1 MKVLFIIFVLVLVG
15 CDDKKAPETK
25 EAKKS
30 NQVIFYNWE
39 EYTPLE
45 LFEQFE
51 KETGIQVVLKEFETV
66 EEQVGNIQADPHF
79 CDLTVFDAQLVPGHY
94 HTLKLIKKLDL
105 TKIINE
111 KNFHKSFDQYK
122 EYGTPLSFGLTG
134 FAYDSRVIKE
144 EFKDYSFLVDPKY
157 KDKIALLDDNNDF
170 FLCLLSMI
178 NFDYETKVD
187 IPSDSIKELES
198 LSPKI
203 SKNNPFISDTFAN
216 LDALVEQK
224 VLFAHTYSGDF
235 ISYQKDHP
243 HIKFIIPDFGLNA
256 WSEIITLSHNAPNKE
271 NAYKLLNF
279 LSSPEAAAVFSN
291 EFYYANGILGSEKFL
306 NDEIKNN
313 NLINMSEEQQ
323 ANTKIYTK
331 VQGHNSISQRLFSL
345 LNQSN

>member
-1 MKVLFIIFVLVLVG
+1 MIRKLLRLRKLKNRIKSSSIIG
-15 CDDKKAPETK
+15 
-25 EAKKS
+25 KS
-30 NQVIFYNWE
+30 THLSNYSNSLKRNWD
-39 EYTPLE
+39 
-45 LFEQFE
+45 
-51 KETGIQVVLKEFETV
+51 TGSFKEFETV

-122 EYGTPLSFGLTG
+122 EYGTSLSFGLTG

-279 LSSPEAAAVFSN
+279 LSSRLKLLLF
-291 EFYYANGILGSEKFL
+291 FQ
-306 NDEIKNN
+306 
-313 NLINMSEEQQ
+313 M
-323 ANTKIYTK
+323 
-331 VQGHNSISQRLFSL
+331 NSTMPMVYSARKS
-345 LNQSN
+345 S